1 MDDPLLTLSSCTT
14 VVLPT
19 PGFTLDFVFRKIRK
33 EMQALNYLWSK
44 NWVLQNMQKSFL
56 EVLTWNNKQ
65 QRKYCEESYIP
76 VAGQFVWDLEDCTA
90 CQVLNIT
97 LFTLNFPIDQRQIS
111 IEQNAN

>member
-56 EVLTWNNKQ
+56 EVLT
-65 QRKYCEESYIP
+65 
-76 VAGQFVWDLEDCTA
+76 
-90 CQVLNIT
+90 
-97 LFTLNFPIDQRQIS
+97 
-111 IEQNAN
+111 